1 MKSAAVIKHDIKF
14 QFRHGF
20 YYVYIVVTLSYI
32 AFLHLLPPVI
42 LNPAAVLVVFTDPCV
57 LGFFFIG
64 GIVLFEKGQ
73 GVFQNLFVT
82 PFRLHDYLLSKTLSL
97 SLLSI
102 SAAFAIL
109 LFTFGFNFNPFLL
122 FIGVALSSFLFTL
135 IGLTLAVRVN
145 TLNQYLIASV
155 VYVLPLML
163 PLLDFLGLVHSPFF
177 YLLPAKPSLILIEGA
192 ISGGVEAGEFIYA
205 LVTLSAWIA
214 IAYIWAYRWFCRYV
228 IRRIGGG
235 NGQ

>member
-1 MKSAAVIKHDIKF
+1 MKAAAVIKYDLKF

-20 YYVYIVVTLSYI
+20 YHVYVIVTLSYI
-32 AFLHLLPPVI
+32 VFLNLLPYELRPPV
-42 LNPAAVLVVFTDPCV
+42 AVLLVFTDPCV

-82 PFRLHDYLLSKTLSL
+82 PLRLRDYLLSKTLSL

-102 SAAFAIL
+102 SAAYAIV

-122 FIGVALSSFLFTL
+122 FVGVALSSVLFTL
-135 IGLTLAVRVN
+135 IGLTLVVRVE
-145 TLNQYLIASV
+145 TINQYLMASIA
-155 VYVLPLML
+155 YILPLML
-163 PLLDFLGLVHSPFF
+163 PLIEFLGLANSPVF
-177 YLLPAKPSLILIEGA
+177 YLLPAKPALILIGGA
-192 ISGGVEAGEFIYA
+192 ITGGVDIYEIIYA
-205 LVTLSAWIA
+205 IIALTVWIVL
-214 IAYIWAYRWFCRYV
+214 AYIWVYRWFYRYV
-228 IRRIGGG
+228 INRIGGG

>member
-1 MKSAAVIKHDIKF
+1 MKSAAVIKYDVKF

-20 YYVYIVVTLSYI
+20 YYVYIIVTLSYI
-32 AFLHLLPPVI
+32 AFLNLLPPG
-42 LNPAAVLVVFTDPCV
+42 LRSPAAVLVVFTDPCV

-82 PFRLHDYLLSKTLSL
+82 PFRLHDYLVSKTLSL

-102 SAAFAIL
+102 SSAYAIL

-122 FIGVALSSFLFTL
+122 FIGVTLSSILFTL

-145 TLNQYLIASV
+145 TLNQYLIASIL
-155 VYVLPLML
+155 YVLPLML
-163 PLLDFLGLVHSPFF
+163 PLLDFLGLVHSPLF
-177 YLLPAKPSLILIEGA
+177 YLLPAKPSLILIGGA
-192 ISGGVEAGEFIYA
+192 VTGGTEAGEVVYA
-205 LVTLSAWIA
+205 VLALTGWIL
-214 IAYIWAYRWFCRYV
+214 IAYTWAYRWFCRYV
-228 IRRIGGG
+228 INRIGGG

>member
-20 YYVYIVVTLSYI
+20 YYVYIIVTLSYI
-32 AFLHLLPPVI
+32 AFLNLLPFG
-42 LNPAAVLVVFTDPCV
+42 LRSPAAVLVVFTDPCV

-82 PFRLHDYLLSKTLSL
+82 PFRLHDYLISKTLSL
-97 SLLSI
+97 SLLST
-102 SAAFAIL
+102 SAAYAIL

-122 FIGVALSSFLFTL
+122 FIGVTLSSFLFTL

-145 TLNQYLIASV
+145 TLNQYLIVSI

-163 PLLDFLGLVHSPFF
+163 PLLDFLGLVHSPIF
-177 YLLPAKPSLILIEGA
+177 YLLPAKPSLVLIGGA
-192 ISGGVEAGEFIYA
+192 ISGGTEVSEIIYA
-205 LVTLSAWIA
+205 VLALSAWIV

-228 IRRIGGG
+228 INRIGGG